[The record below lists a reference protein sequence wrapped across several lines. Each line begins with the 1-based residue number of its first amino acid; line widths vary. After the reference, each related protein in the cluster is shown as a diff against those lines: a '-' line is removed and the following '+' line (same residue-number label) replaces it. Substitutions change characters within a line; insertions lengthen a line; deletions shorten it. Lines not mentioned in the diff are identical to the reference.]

1 MADDDF
7 VAECKAVA
15 RDLRRVPA
23 ELRKRLGRE
32 VRDDVAEPLAGEI
45 RSAFDGPY
53 RGVLV
58 GAVKARIQGDPMI
71 VVGGSRPVLTGGASV
86 RDVVFGDEFGGGS
99 RLGTVRSTSK
109 RRGHARHTTRQFAGK
124 ARHNILGTIEDN
136 AAKTFERWADVVERI
151 IKEAVR

>member
-1 MADDDF
+1 MADDF
-7 VAECKAVA
+7 TAQCKAAA

-32 VRDDVAEPLAGEI
+32 VRDDVAEPLAAEI
-45 RSAFDGPY
+45 RAAFDGPY

-71 VVGGSRPVLTGGASV
+71 VVGGARRVLRGGASV

-99 RLGTVRSTSK
+99 RVSVVRTTSK
-109 RRGHARHTTRQFAGK
+109 RRGHTRRTTRQFGR
-124 ARHNILGTIEDN
+124 ARHNIIGTIDAN
-136 AAKTFERWADVVERI
+136 ATKTFDRWADVVERI
-151 IKEAVR
+151 IKEAVK